1 MPKRSRD
8 KGKRGER
15 EVVALFKAHGFE
27 ARRGQQYRGGPD
39 SPDVIHDVPGL
50 HVEVKFREQASLFVA
65 LEQAS
70 RDAAL
75 EDTPVVFMRKLRKP
89 WLVVIDA
96 DDFLDL
102 IEEIQNTRMCI
113 YCHRKKYQD
122 GQETD

>member
-15 EVVALFKAHGFE
+15 EVVALFKSHGFE

-50 HVEVKFREQASLFVA
+50 HVEVKFREHNSIYAA
-65 LEQAS
+65 LEWAS
-70 RDAAL
+70 RDAGPENA
-75 EDTPVVFMRKLRKP
+75 PVVFVRKLRKP
-89 WLVVIDA
+89 WVVVMDA

-102 IEEIQNTRMCI
+102 MEER
-113 YCHRKKYQD
+113 RD
-122 GQETD
+122 A

>member
-15 EVVALFKAHGFE
+15 EVVALFKSHGFE

-50 HVEVKFREQASLFVA
+50 YVEVKFREQTSLFVA

-70 RDAAL
+70 RDAAP
-75 EDTPVVFMRKLRKP
+75 EDAPVVFVRKLRKP
-89 WLVVIDA
+89 WVVVMDA

-102 IEEIQNTRMCI
+102 MEER
-113 YCHRKKYQD
+113 RD
-122 GQETD
+122 GQED